1 MYFQIAKEEF
11 LEDINNM
18 LNLDEVPNV
27 FEKDDM
33 DNIIST
39 MRDLA
44 AAVGI
49 PHDNQDAIFDY
60 FIHCVR

>member
-1 MYFQIAKEEF
+1 
-11 LEDINNM
+11 M